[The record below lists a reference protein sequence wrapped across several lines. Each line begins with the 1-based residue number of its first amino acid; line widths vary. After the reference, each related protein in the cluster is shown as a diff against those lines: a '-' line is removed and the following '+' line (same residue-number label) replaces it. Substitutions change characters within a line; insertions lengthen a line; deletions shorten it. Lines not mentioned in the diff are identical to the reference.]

1 MKSAVRAFA
10 LALLAAWLFPA
21 AAANLDQ
28 ALILVARPEVSDQVF
43 GHTVLVVLPAGHGQ
57 HAGFIVNRPSRVTL
71 GKLFPGYAPS
81 QKLVDPIY
89 MGGPVEPGMIF
100 ALVQRQASPG
110 GNSFEAMPGLYVAYE
125 SAVLDRILKS
135 DPQHARFVAGM
146 VAWRS
151 GDLQSEI
158 DLDTWIVLEPDAELI
173 MRKADGLWDELVRRW
188 HQRSNS
194 I

>member
-1 MKSAVRAFA
+1 MKSVRAFA

-28 ALILVARPEVSDQVF
+28 ALILVARPEVGDQVF
-43 GHTVLVVLPAGHGQ
+43 AHTVLVVVPAGGGQ
-57 HAGFIVNRPSRVTL
+57 HAGFIVNRPSRITL
-71 GKLFPGYAPS
+71 GKVFPGYARS

-110 GNSFEAMPGLYVAYE
+110 GNSFEAMPGLYLAYE
-125 SAVLDRILKS
+125 SAVLDRIIKS

-146 VAWRS
+146 VTWRP
-151 GDLQSEI
+151 GELQSEI
-158 DLDTWIVLEPDAELI
+158 DLDTWIVLEADAELV
-173 MRKADGLWDELVRRW
+173 MREADGLWDELVRRW
-188 HQRSNS
+188 QQRSNS

>member
-21 AAANLDQ
+21 AAANLDE
-28 ALILVARPEVSDQVF
+28 ALILVARPEVGDQVF
-43 GHTVLVVLPAGHGQ
+43 AHTVLIVVPAGHGQ
-57 HAGFIVNRPSRVTL
+57 HAGFIVNRPSSVSL
-71 GKLFPGYAPS
+71 GKVFPGYAPS

-89 MGGPVEPGMIF
+89 MGGPVEPGLVF

-125 SAVLDRILKS
+125 SAVLDRIIKS

-146 VAWRS
+146 VTWRS
-151 GDLQSEI
+151 GELQSEI
-158 DLDTWIVLEPDAELI
+158 DLGAWIVLEADAELI

-188 HQRSNS
+188 QQRSNS